1 MVGDF
6 SAFQTSIYKALINT
20 GIIVFI
26 IGMATT
32 GYNSLNSFLAGYI
45 SISLA
50 LMLILIQ
57 VLNNIQTRKTEGSSS
72 IFTIIISLIPFIL
85 LLFNTSF
92 LFYLIFIHKDIIID
106 QRVSSGYETF
116 HTVIRILIMIQVSII
131 YYEVSKKTFNEK
143 GISTVTM
150 TTILLLGVLCTIA
163 TNILRTILK
172 YFTTDGFEVM
182 KI

>member
-1 MVGDF
+1 
-6 SAFQTSIYKALINT
+6 
-20 GIIVFI
+20 
-26 IGMATT
+26 
-32 GYNSLNSFLAGYI
+32 
-45 SISLA
+45 
-50 LMLILIQ
+50 
-57 VLNNIQTRKTEGSSS
+57 
-72 IFTIIISLIPFIL
+72 
-85 LLFNTSF
+85 
-92 LFYLIFIHKDIIID
+92 
-106 QRVSSGYETF
+106 
-116 HTVIRILIMIQVSII
+116 MIQVSII